1 VRKQNYKK
9 KKEKRHHK
17 VRKQKYKKKKAFVCM
32 LIIDGSFF
40 LNFSK
45 IMIFQLMTFVCRLI
59 TIFWDDFEMNKEKK
73 IVVKWAWIR
82 QQKHSELSP
91 PLSWSHWW
99 AGCCPARPIYQQLSK
114 FSKNPS

>member
-40 LNFSK
+40 
-45 IMIFQLMTFVCRLI
+45 
-59 TIFWDDFEMNKEKK
+59 
-73 IVVKWAWIR
+73 
-82 QQKHSELSP
+82 
-91 PLSWSHWW
+91 
-99 AGCCPARPIYQQLSK
+99 
-114 FSKNPS
+114 